1 MFRRLM
7 SLFAVLMLLCAGL
20 LGGAQ
25 AAVAT
30 VTLVAQ
36 ADADCRADV
45 LQILTIG
52 LGLLFACFVL
62 SLLQLFIAKLLS
74 ILRLA
79 GEFFL
84 LGFLLSTIIATATD
98 DAHRRNQNR
107 RHQHGDETLLH
118 CVHDVLRTFRCC

>member
-36 ADADCRADV
+36 ADADCRAEADRPLLADEGTPPAALPDRTDPAQESDPVAELADV
-45 LQILTIG
+45 PPLP
-52 LGLLFACFVL
+52 GLLPQPHCRG
-62 SLLQLFIAKLLS
+62 LQRALHPAEGRPR
-74 ILRLA
+74 LRPI
-79 GEFFL
+79 
-84 LGFLLSTIIATATD
+84 ST
-98 DAHRRNQNR
+98 
-107 RHQHGDETLLH
+107 GP
-118 CVHDVLRTFRCC
+118 CVHPA

>member
-36 ADADCRADV
+36 ADADCRAEADRPLRADEGTPPAALPDRTDPAQESDPVAELADV
-45 LQILTIG
+45 PPLP
-52 LGLLFACFVL
+52 GLLPQPHCRG
-62 SLLQLFIAKLLS
+62 LQRALHPAEGRPQASPYLDGP
-74 ILRLA
+74 LRPPRQLA
-79 GEFFL
+79 
-84 LGFLLSTIIATATD
+84 
-98 DAHRRNQNR
+98 
-107 RHQHGDETLLH
+107 
-118 CVHDVLRTFRCC
+118 